1 MASEEPSLFVSSPKR
16 PRRPFTPSATAIGP
30 QLIEATYIMTR
41 ESAMAHAGDIV
52 ETLGHRGYDQAD
64 LVPQMN
70 EWLSLPVIKVLSEDM
85 KNRVSIWCQ
94 QYNRGWLYA
103 IRDADEDLMEY
114 KFTSPVE
121 EPAATMPESIQ
132 TRLEE
137 DLRNFKEELL
147 HEHREATAKMMA
159 RMDSLQPPDQAS
171 TAASPA
177 KRRRVSTRSP
187 SKNTAMDN
195 LQKID
200 EGLCHLLGDE
210 SELVQCFRDYAVGVD
225 PNFSDVRSKSNGK
238 AFWSKGQLEN
248 FRKEA
253 RELGLGVL
261 EYKLLDRTVQEME
274 DGGLSMANVAALS
287 RQLASREQYKNLDAK
302 FPFPFVC
309 DKE

>member
-41 ESAMAHAGDIV
+41 ESAMAHAGAIV
-52 ETLGHRGYDQAD
+52 DTLGHRG
-64 LVPQMN
+64 
-70 EWLSLPVIKVLSEDM
+70 
-85 KNRVSIWCQ
+85 
-94 QYNRGWLYA
+94 RGWLYA

-114 KFTSPVE
+114 KFTSSIE

-137 DLRNFKEELL
+137 DLHNFKKELL

-159 RMDSLQPPDQAS
+159 RMDSLQPPDQTS

-187 SKNTAMDN
+187 SKNAAMDN

-200 EGLCHLLGDE
+200 EGLCHLLGDD
-210 SELVQCFRDYAVGVD
+210 SELVQCFRDYAAGVD

-261 EYKLLDRTVQEME
+261 EYKLLDRTIQEMD
-274 DGGLSMANVAALS
+274 DGGLSMVNVAALS